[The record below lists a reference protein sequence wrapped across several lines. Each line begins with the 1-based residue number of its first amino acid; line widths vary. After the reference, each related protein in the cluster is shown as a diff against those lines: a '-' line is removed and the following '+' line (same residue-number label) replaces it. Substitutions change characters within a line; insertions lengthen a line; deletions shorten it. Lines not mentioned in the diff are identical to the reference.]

1 MEINKN
7 NLGHWAISEEL
18 FDWIIDNIPQGST
31 ILELGSGSGSHEL
44 GKMYN
49 VHCIEHN
56 KEWVNKFP
64 NITYHYAPLKD
75 GWYDPEW
82 LGNLPKE
89 YALLLVDGPPG
100 YIGRTPILNHLD
112 LFNLETVIVVD
123 DSNRDV
129 EKKLAESIMG
139 IVGRQ
144 GIYVYGGKESCII
157 K

>member
-1 MEINKN
+1 
-7 NLGHWAISEEL
+7 
-18 FDWIIDNIPQGST
+18 
-31 ILELGSGSGSHEL
+31 
-44 GKMYN
+44 MYN

-82 LGNLPKE
+82 LKNLPKE
-89 YALLLVDGPPG
+89 YALLLIDGPPG
-100 YIGRTPILNHLD
+100 HIGRTPILNHLD
-112 LFNLETVIVVD
+112 LFNLEIVIVVD

-129 EKKLAESIMG
+129 EKELAKSVMD
-139 IVGRQ
+139 IVGRE
-144 GIYVYGGKESCII
+144 GIYIFGGKESCII